1 MKPSDATV
9 HPLPGE
15 EHSQVSS
22 PKHTSDLM
30 RSLIYFT
37 LAHKGSVISWSWTTL
52 IGCFIA
58 GRGFPSILPTICSVS
73 AVLAITLSVYTFNDV
88 IDVEMDKIN
97 PKKRNRPLPSGLFT
111 KEDAMRLTYV
121 TGIIGI
127 VMSLFLN
134 RTSFILCLTYLFL
147 FTIYS
152 HPVIRLKKRFII
164 KESIVA
170 SGYIL
175 TTLIGGFAVAGKFQS
190 TFVFAGVL
198 YFFFSFM
205 GMPAFHDIT
214 DVKED
219 EIFGVR
225 TMAIVLSWRRKVQ
238 MLMLFILAM
247 MTLTP
252 FTYAR
257 LGFNAVLPVVV
268 VAMGLIVLRYL
279 IPLSNAFERSL
290 FIKTRK
296 TAYVY
301 YILIHVVLVISTL
314 NIQFISNF

>member
-1 MKPSDATV
+1 MKPGDTTV
-9 HPLPGE
+9 DPLPGK
-15 EHSQVSS
+15 EHSQVSR
-22 PKHTSDLM
+22 PKSTSNLM
-30 RSLIYFT
+30 RSFILFT
-37 LAHKGSVISWSWTTL
+37 LAHKGNLFSWGWATL

-58 GRGFPSILPTICSVS
+58 GRGFPSILSTIGSLS

-88 IDVEMDKIN
+88 IDAEMDKIN
-97 PKKRNRPLPSGLFT
+97 PKKRNRPLPSGLST
-111 KEDAMRLTYV
+111 KKDAMLLTYIM
-121 TGIIGI
+121 GIIGVVI
-127 VMSLFLN
+127 SLFLN
-134 RTSFILCLTYLFL
+134 RTSFILCLAYLLL
-147 FTIYS
+147 FTLYS
-152 HPVIRLKKRFII
+152 HPVIRLKKRFVI
-164 KESIVA
+164 KELTVA

-175 TTLIGGFAVAGKFQS
+175 TTLIGGFAVAGKYQS

-219 EIFGVR
+219 EIFGVK

-238 MLMLFILAM
+238 MLMLFILTM

-252 FTYAR
+252 FTYTR
-257 LGFNAVLPVVV
+257 LGFNAALPVVI

-290 FIKTRK
+290 FIKTRNIS
-296 TAYVY
+296 YVY
-301 YILIHVVLVISTL
+301 YILIHVVLVISTI
-314 NIQFISNF
+314 NM

>member
-1 MKPSDATV
+1 MKPSDKTV
-9 HPLPGE
+9 HPLPRE
-15 EHSQVSS
+15 EHAQIGS
-22 PKHTSDLM
+22 PKHTSDL
-30 RSLIYFT
+30 IHNCTYFA
-37 LAHKGSVISWSWTTL
+37 LAHKGILFSWGWATL

-58 GRGFPSILPTICSVS
+58 GRGFPSILPTIGSLS
-73 AVLAITLSVYTFNDV
+73 AVLAITLSGYIFNDV

-97 PKKRNRPLPSGLFT
+97 PKKRKRPLPSGLST
-111 KEDAMRLTYV
+111 KEDALLLTYI
-121 TGIIGI
+121 TGITGI
-127 VMSLFLN
+127 VISLFLN

-164 KESIVA
+164 KELTVA

-252 FTYAR
+252 FTYTR
-257 LGFNAVLPVVV
+257 LGFNAALPVVV

-290 FIKTRK
+290 FITTRNV
-296 TAYVY
+296 AYVY

-314 NIQFISNF
+314 NIQFISSF